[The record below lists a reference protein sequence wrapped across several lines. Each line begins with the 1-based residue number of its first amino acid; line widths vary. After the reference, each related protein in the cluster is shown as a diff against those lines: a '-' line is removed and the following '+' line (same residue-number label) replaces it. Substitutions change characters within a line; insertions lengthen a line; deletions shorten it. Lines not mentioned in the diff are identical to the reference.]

1 MLKQSGPKV
10 RHIWLKVLLA
20 LICSTVAGLGFASS
34 SVSAAEDGEFFIIAS
49 VQNQVLVNDV
59 PERTPVA
66 GASIKVTTTKGILIG
81 EGITGAD
88 GLCKIAV
95 PTRDNYLIDIDT
107 TSLPNGLTLIDAD
120 KAQVKVD
127 QVLFTTNTKR
137 VTFLLETVAL
147 RAQANWSAIYSD

>member
-1 MLKQSGPKV
+1 MLKRSGPDV
-10 RHIWLKVLLA
+10 GHIWLKVLLA
-20 LICSTVAGLGFASS
+20 VICSIVAGLGLASS
-34 SVSAAEDGEFFIIAS
+34 SASAADEGEFFIIAS
-49 VQNQVLVNDV
+49 VQNQLLVNDV

-66 GASIKVTTTKGILIG
+66 GATIKVTTVDGMLIG

-107 TSLPNGLTLIDAD
+107 SSLPNGLTLIDAA

-127 QVLFTTNTKR
+127 QGLFKQTRNELLFLR
-137 VTFLLETVAL
+137 VIVAL
-147 RAQANWSAIYSD
+147 PVQPN